1 MVTTLSSVLFCSI
14 PLFVSLLIGLWVLL
28 CKPNDKDK
36 ELMQGDM
43 YNPGNT
49 YPTSEIRCM
58 AKKEKIEIAVM
69 VSTIGAFLSTTFSL
83 VVLDKPLIVIFSI
96 LSLCLLLWL
105 PLTNFVLGIVKVIRN
120 EIARRKK

>member
-1 MVTTLSSVLFCSI
+1 MVTTFSSVLFCSM
-14 PLFVSLLIGLWVLL
+14 PLFISLLIGLWCLL

-43 YNPGNT
+43 YNPGRT

-69 VSTIGAFLSTTFSL
+69 VATIGAFSSVAFSL
-83 VVLDKPLIVIFSI
+83 AVADKLLIVIFSF
-96 LSLCLLLWL
+96 LSLSLLFGV
-105 PLTNFVLGIVKVIRN
+105 PLFQFVSGIVKN
-120 EIARRKK
+120 EIIRRKK

>member
-1 MVTTLSSVLFCSI
+1 MVTSFSSVLFCSL
-14 PLFVSLLIGLWVLL
+14 PLLVSLLIGMWCLL

-58 AKKEKIEIAVM
+58 TKKEKTEIAVM
-69 VSTIGAFLSTTFSL
+69 VATIGAFLSTTFSL
-83 VVLDKPLIVIFSI
+83 VVLDKTLIVIFSI

-105 PLTNFVLGIVKVIRN
+105 PLTNFVLGIVKVVKN
-120 EIARRKK
+120 EIVRRK